1 VKTRAVSQ
9 TSSSDYHE
17 KLVRPGALAA
27 VALVSA
33 VLGGT
38 ATLVVG
44 KAAGW
49 IDDEPAAVQTVV
61 LPATNG
67 EAAPANDPI
76 PENAT
81 KALAGN
87 DADWPKELYGKRA
100 AGVVTIYALFQGH
113 TGGADDTA
121 AQGSGFV
128 VSGAGYILT
137 NSHVIT
143 TAGETAPNEE
153 AEAAESVY
161 VQYRDEERVPAEV
174 IGWDIYDDVGVLK
187 VDPLDHPVSPVPLG
201 DSGRVVVGEPVAAIG
216 SPFGQTNSLSV
227 GVVSATERSVDA
239 LTSPGYNLV
248 DAIQTDA
255 PINRGNSGGPLFN
268 ARGEVI
274 GINAQI
280 RSESGNAEGVG
291 FAVPI
296 NAAKRSMAQLVEKG
310 RVRYAWLGVTTRT
323 VTPRLAEHFGFGAA
337 RGAAIQTVVPR
348 SPAAKAGLLGGGKAA
363 LFEGVSF
370 MPGGD
375 LIIAVDGRRIERSE
389 DVVRLVTRRLPG
401 QRVRLTIARGSERR
415 VLSIVLGARP
425 ATPPQTGR

>member
-1 VKTRAVSQ
+1 VKTHAVSQ

-49 IDDEPAAVQTVV
+49 IDDETVAGQTVV
-61 LPATNG
+61 LPVADG
-67 EAAPANDPI
+67 DAEPANDPV
-76 PENAT
+76 PQNAA
-81 KALAGN
+81 KPLAGN
-87 DADWPKELYGKRA
+87 DFDAKEIYAKRA
-100 AGVVTIYALFQGH
+100 AGVVTIYALFRGH

-128 VSGAGYILT
+128 VSPAGYILT

-153 AEAAESVY
+153 AEVAESVY

-201 DSGRVVVGEPVAAIG
+201 DSSRVVVGEPVAAIG

-239 LTSPGYNLV
+239 LTSRGYNLV

-255 PINRGNSGGPLFN
+255 PINRGNSGGPMFN

-296 NAAKRSMAQLVEKG
+296 NAAKRSMAQLVERG

-323 VTPRLAEHFGFGAA
+323 VTPRLAEHFGFGAE
-337 RGAAIQTVVPR
+337 RGAAIQTVVDG

-415 VLSIVLGARP
+415 ILSIVLGARP